1 MNDVVKLYDNYFDS
15 YEKTYDGEDLNEKN
29 PKQFK
34 ITGVGD
40 TKLSEWS
47 KSKNDF
53 NEAKKLV
60 GDISWWWHE

>member
-15 YEKTYDGEDLNEKN
+15 YEETYDEEDLNEKN

-34 ITGVGD
+34 ITSVGD

-60 GDISWWWHE
+60 GDISWW

>member
-15 YEKTYDGEDLNEKN
+15 YEETYDEEDLNEKN

-40 TKLSEWS
+40 TQLSEWS